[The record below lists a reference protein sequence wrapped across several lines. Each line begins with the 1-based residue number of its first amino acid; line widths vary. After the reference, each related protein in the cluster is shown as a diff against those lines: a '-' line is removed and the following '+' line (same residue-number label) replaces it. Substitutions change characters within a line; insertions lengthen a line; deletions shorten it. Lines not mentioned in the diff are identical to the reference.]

1 MSTIKVL
8 DKRGGNYQAVIE
20 FSYGECER
28 LPFNILRRIGAKIK
42 IVPDGGILAI
52 ADFNIRSH
60 GESTAFLEMLDL
72 FGEDGSF
79 PHGSAA
85 DASALAR
92 TAPPEEG
99 VSAAESPTETNEGE
113 DDDLE
118 LDGTL
123 DEA

>member
-1 MSTIKVL
+1 MSSIKVS

-20 FSYGECER
+20 FTYGECER

-42 IVPDGGILAI
+42 TVPNGGILAI

-60 GESTAFLEMLDL
+60 AESAAFLEMLDL
-72 FGEDGSF
+72 FGEDGAF

-85 DASALAR
+85 DASALALK
-92 TAPPEEG
+92 TPPEEDAAGKNG
-99 VSAAESPTETNEGE
+99 V
-113 DDDLE
+113 DDDDELE

-123 DEA
+123 NDA

>member
-1 MSTIKVL
+1 MSNIKVS

-20 FSYGECER
+20 FTYGECER

-42 IVPDGGILAI
+42 IIPNGGILAM

-60 GESTAFLEMLDL
+60 AESTAFLEMLDL

-85 DASALAR
+85 DPEALAR
-92 TAPPEEG
+92 PTPAEGTAT
-99 VSAAESPTETNEGE
+99 AAEPDE
-113 DDDLE
+113 DDDGLE
-118 LDGTL
+118 LDEPL
-123 DEA
+123 QDA

>member
-1 MSTIKVL
+1 MSSIKVA
-8 DKRGGNYQAVIE
+8 DKRGGLYRATIE

-28 LPFNILRRIGAKIK
+28 LPFNILRRIHSKIK
-42 IVPDGGILAI
+42 IVPGGGILAI
-52 ADFNIRSH
+52 ADFNIRSPE
-60 GESTAFLEMLDL
+60 ESSAFLEMLDM

-85 DASALAR
+85 DPAALSRVA
-92 TAPPEEG
+92 APEDDDY
-99 VSAAESPTETNEGE
+99 SD

-123 DEA
+123 NDL

>member
-1 MSTIKVL
+1 MSSIKVM
-8 DKRGGNYQAVIE
+8 DKRGGNYQAIIE

-42 IVPDGGILAI
+42 LVPDGGILAI
-52 ADFNIRSH
+52 ADFNIRAP

-92 TAPPEEG
+92 ATPPEEAVAPAG
-99 VSAAESPTETNEGE
+99 SDA
-113 DDDLE
+113 DDELE

-123 DEA
+123 NDI